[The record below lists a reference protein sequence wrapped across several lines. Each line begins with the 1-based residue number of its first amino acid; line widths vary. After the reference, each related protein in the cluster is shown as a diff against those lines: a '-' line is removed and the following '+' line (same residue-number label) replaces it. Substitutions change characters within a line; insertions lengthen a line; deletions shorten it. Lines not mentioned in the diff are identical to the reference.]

1 MSSLPLEPAKSLPAQ
16 NLKGAVRVPGDKSIS
31 HRSLM
36 FGTLAVGETRVSGLL
51 TGEDVMATGE
61 AMRRLGAQI
70 EKDGEDY
77 VVNGVGVGGL
87 REPSLPLDMGNSG
100 TSTRL
105 ILGMLATHDL
115 TAIVF
120 GDASL
125 NKRPMARVTVPL
137 SQFGASFMARSGDRL
152 PLAVTGTGN
161 AMPVTYV
168 SPLASAQVKSAVLL
182 AGLNAP
188 GKTTLV
194 EPTPT
199 RDHTERMLRGFGAE
213 VSTAETDQGLAI
225 TLTGQPTLKATPVV
239 VPGDPSSAAFLAVA
253 GSIVP
258 GSALVIENVMQNGHR
273 TGVFQS
279 LIDMGADLSLQNE
292 RDVAGETVADV
303 SVSAWSLKGCLIPA
317 ARAPSQIDEYPI
329 LSVAAAVAEGTT
341 RMEGLEELRVK
352 ESDRLQGI
360 IDMLAAARVTTRSG
374 EDWLEIDGMGGSVPG
389 GGEVL
394 TELDHRRAMSTLVL
408 GMVSDKGMTVD
419 DKNCILTS
427 FPTFVDLFNGLGAKL
442 A

>member
-16 NLKGAVRVPGDKSIS
+16 NLSGTVRVPGDKSIS

-36 FGTLAVGETRVSGLL
+36 FGTLALGETRVSGLL

-61 AMRRLGAQI
+61 AMRRLGATI
-70 EKDGEDY
+70 ERDGEDF
-77 VVNGVGVGGL
+77 VVQGVGVGGL

-115 TAIVF
+115 TASVF

-137 SQFGASFMARSGDRL
+137 SQFGAQFMTRSGDRL
-152 PLAVTGTGN
+152 PLAVRGTSN
-161 AMPVTYV
+161 AMPVEYV

-188 GKTTLV
+188 GNTTLV

-199 RDHTERMLRGFGAE
+199 RDHTERMLRGFGAK
-213 VSTAETDQGLAI
+213 VSTAETNQGLAI
-225 TLTGQPTLKATPVV
+225 TLTGQPELKATPVV

-253 GSIVP
+253 GAVVP
-258 GSALVIENVMQNGHR
+258 GSSLLIENVMQNDHR

-279 LIDMGADLSLQNE
+279 LLDMGADLSLQTT

-303 SVSAWSLKGCLIPA
+303 AVKASALTGCLIPA
-317 ARAPSQIDEYPI
+317 ERAPSQIDEYPI
-329 LSVAAAVAEGTT
+329 LSVAAAVAQGTT

-360 IDMLAAARVTTRSG
+360 IDMLSAAGVTTRSG
-374 EDWLEIDGMGGSVPG
+374 ADWLEIDGMGGSVPG

-408 GMVSDKGMTVD
+408 GMVADKGMVVD

-427 FPTFVDLFNGLGAKL
+427 FPTFVSLFNGLGAKL
-442 A
+442 S

>member
-1 MSSLPLEPAKSLPAQ
+1 MSSRLLEPARSLAAQ
-16 NLKGAVRVPGDKSIS
+16 HLTGTGRGPGDKSIS
-31 HRSLM
+31 HRALM
-36 FGTLAVGETRVSGLL
+36 FGTLALGETRVSGLL

-61 AMRRLGAQI
+61 AMRRLGAKI
-70 EKDGEDY
+70 EKDGEDF
-77 VVNGVGVGGL
+77 VISGVGVGGL

-115 TAIVF
+115 TAVVF

-137 SQFGASFMARSGDRL
+137 SKFGATFMARFGDRL
-152 PLAVTGTGN
+152 PMAVKGTGN
-161 AMPVTYV
+161 ALPVEYT

-188 GKTTLV
+188 GKTTLT
-194 EPTPT
+194 EATPT

-213 VSTAETDQGLAI
+213 VTTAQSNEGLAI
-225 TLTGQPTLKATPVV
+225 TLTGQPELRATPVV

-258 GSALVIENVMQNGHR
+258 GSSLLIENVMQNEHR

-279 LIDMGADLSLQNE
+279 LLDMGADLSLQNT

-303 SVSAWSLKGCLIPA
+303 AVKASTLTGCLIPA
-317 ARAPSQIDEYPI
+317 SRAPSQIDEYPI

-360 IDMLAAARVTTRSG
+360 IDMLTAAGVATRSG
-374 EDWLEIDGMGGSVPG
+374 ADWLEIDGMGGSVPG

-408 GMVSDKGMTVD
+408 GMVSDKGMTID
-419 DKNCILTS
+419 DKHCILTS
-427 FPTFVDLFNGLGAKL
+427 FPTFVTLFNGLGAKL
-442 A
+442 G